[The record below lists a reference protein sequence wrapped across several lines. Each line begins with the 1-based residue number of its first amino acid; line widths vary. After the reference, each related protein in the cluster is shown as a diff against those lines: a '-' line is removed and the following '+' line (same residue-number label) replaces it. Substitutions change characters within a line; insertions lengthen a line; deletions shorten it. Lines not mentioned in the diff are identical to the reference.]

1 MNGVSDGEAVELS
14 VMVAC
19 YNGASTLA
27 EQLDSLAAQRW
38 DRPWEIVFIDNRST
52 DDSLK
57 IATAYAQRLQNFRIV
72 DASEKQGKS
81 FALNKGI
88 LAAKGTAIAFADADD
103 VVAPGW
109 LAAIGEALQQH
120 ELVAVR
126 CDVETLNT
134 HEHRMYRNSLQSEG
148 LQTIHYPPYLPHAGG
163 GTIGIRRDLHFK
175 IGGFDE
181 TLPYLEDTDYVW
193 KAQLAGAKFHFVPEA
208 VVRVRYR
215 MTLADIYRQKRN
227 YAEYNVLL
235 SKRYRSYGPPMARPW
250 RKYFRDWRLLIRNAR
265 KLRAGSSRAPW
276 VGQLGTLVG
285 KARGVLKYRV
295 PPT

>member
-1 MNGVSDGEAVELS
+1 MELS
-14 VMVAC
+14 VIIAC

-27 EQLDSLAAQRW
+27 EQLDSLAAQQW
-38 DRPWEIVFIDNRST
+38 DRSWEIIFVDNRST
-52 DDSLK
+52 DESLA
-57 IATAYAQRLQNFRIV
+57 IATAYAQRLQNLRIV

-88 LAAKGTAIAFADADD
+88 REARGTAIAFADADD

-109 LAAIGEALQQH
+109 LAAIGEALQEH

-134 HEHRMYRNSLQSEG
+134 HEHKMYRNSLQAEG
-148 LQTIHYPPYLPHAGG
+148 LQSIHYPPYLPHAGG
-163 GTIGIRRDLHFK
+163 GTIGIQRDLHFR

-193 KAQLAGAKFHFVPEA
+193 KAQLAGAKFHFVADA

-215 MTLADIYRQKRN
+215 MTLGGIYRQKRN
-227 YAEYNVLL
+227 YAEYNVFL
-235 SKRYRSYGPPMARPW
+235 SKRYRSYGPPMVQPW
-250 RKYFRDWRLLIRNAR
+250 KKYFQDWRNLIRTAR
-265 KLRAGSSRAPW
+265 KVKAASSRAMW
-276 VGQLGTLVG
+276 VGQLGTLLG
-285 KARGVLKYRV
+285 KTRGIIKYRV